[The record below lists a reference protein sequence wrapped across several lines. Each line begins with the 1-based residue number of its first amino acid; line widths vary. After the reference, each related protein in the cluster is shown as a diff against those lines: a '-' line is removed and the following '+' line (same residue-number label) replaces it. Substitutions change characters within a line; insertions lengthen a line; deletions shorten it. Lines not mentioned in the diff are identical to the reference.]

1 MNLFKKLLL
10 IIVFGL
16 PATLVQA
23 QDTDVNGLVKEGIVL
38 NSQGNYAG
46 AIEKYKQA
54 LAAEPDNAQANYQMA
69 FSLNAS
75 GKGTDAIP
83 YLTKVVKAGSNL
95 TGPAYELLG
104 SVYDVSHQP
113 QQAIDAY
120 KEGIKIKP
128 DYQPLYFNLGI
139 AYFRAQKYADAE
151 LAAIEAIKLD
161 PKHANSQRLYGL
173 VTFHQNKR
181 VPALMGLCS
190 FLLLNP
196 EGPRADEAYT
206 NLQSLLKGGD
216 LKAAKADAETLML
229 NKTLSAAIA
238 LSGGQLDNQL
248 KNIFTDVGK
257 LSDKQSNKG
266 FFWNYYAGFFYKLTQ
281 TQHFSAAVKLI
292 SLSADKT
299 AGAQWLQNNADKR
312 KALDDWMT
320 SSERKF

>member
-1 MNLFKKLLL
+1 MALAL
-10 IIVFGL
+10 ITGL
-16 PATLVQA
+16 AHA
-23 QDTDVNGLVKEGIVL
+23 QNVDVSGAVKEGIRL
-38 NSQGNYAG
+38 NGEKNYPA
-46 AIEKYKQA
+46 AIEKYKEA
-54 LAAEPDNAQANYQMA
+54 LTAQPDNAQANYQLA

-75 GKGTDAIP
+75 GKGTEAIP
-83 YLTKVVKAGSNL
+83 YLNKVIKTGGDL
-95 TGPAYELLG
+95 TGPAYELMG
-104 SVYDVSHQP
+104 SIYDASHQP

-120 KEGIKIKP
+120 QQGIKLKP

-190 FLLLNP
+190 FLLLDP

-216 LKAAKADAETLML
+216 LKAAKADPETLIL
-229 NKTLSAAIA
+229 NKTLSTAIA
-238 LSGGQLDNQL
+238 ASGGHLDAQL
-248 KNIFTDVGK
+248 KNIFIAVGK
-257 LSDKQSNKG
+257 LGEKG
-266 FFWNYYAGFFYKLTQ
+266 GKKSFFWNYYAAFFYKLSQ
-281 TQHFSAAVKLI
+281 SPNFSTAVKLI

-299 AGAQWLQNNADKR
+299 AGAQWLQNHTDQR
-312 KALDDWMT
+312 KELEDWT
-320 SSERKF
+320 ASAERKL